1 MKQFGILAL
10 LLALSLTSCKEGKNQ
25 KYLPTSIG
33 AINSMVVVIDN
44 ELWKGKVG
52 DSIRKHFAAPVL
64 GMPMDEPLFSIDQI
78 APKFFTGSI
87 RNTRSVLYVMEDTVN
102 VGHVK
107 SDMYATP
114 QKVGVIKGTDKDE
127 IIDNISKKS
136 EEIIAAFKDMEI
148 EEQQKRFNRS
158 LNKEGVLQEKFGI
171 SLKVPSIYKVGKQ
184 EDNFVWIDREIQK
197 GTANIIVYEMPANS
211 FNNDSTLVQDI
222 IAMRDS
228 IGEKYIPGPDI
239 TGKITY
245 MRTEP
250 AYAPAVFPVE
260 IAGIKGVEVRGI
272 WDIKNYP
279 MAGPFLTYIL
289 NDKANNRKLVLEGFV
304 FAPATEKR
312 DDIFELEAILK
323 TLKVTSPTK

>member
-1 MKQFGILAL
+1 MKKLGSLAL
-10 LLALSLTSCKEGKNQ
+10 LLALILTSCKEDKNQ

-44 ELWKGKVG
+44 ELWKGRVG

-78 APKFFTGSI
+78 SPKFFTGSI
-87 RNTRSVLYVMEDTVN
+87 RNTRSLLYVMEDSVN

-114 QKVGVIKGTDKDE
+114 QKVGVIKGADPEE
-127 IIDNISKKS
+127 IIKNVTEKS
-136 EEIIAAFKDMEI
+136 DEIIAAFKDMEI
-148 EEQQKRFNRS
+148 AEAQKRFNRS
-158 LNKEGVLQEKFGI
+158 LNKEGVLQKKFGI

-197 GTANIIVYEMPANS
+197 GTANIIVYEMPTNS

-228 IGEKYIPGPDI
+228 VGEKYIPGPDT
-239 TGKITY
+239 TGKVTY

-312 DDIFELEAILK
+312 DDMFELEAILK
-323 TLKVTSPTK
+323 TLKFTSPTK

>member
-1 MKQFGILAL
+1 MKKLGTLAL
-10 LLALSLTSCKEGKNQ
+10 LLVLTLTSCNDGKN
-25 KYLPTSIG
+25 KNYLPTSIG

-44 ELWKGKVG
+44 ELWKSKVG
-52 DSIRKHFAAPVL
+52 DTIRKHFAAPVL

-87 RNTRSVLYVMEDTVN
+87 RNTRSVLYVMEDSVN
-102 VGHVK
+102 VSHVK

-114 QKVGVIKGTDKDE
+114 QKVGVIKGADQEE
-127 IIDNISKKS
+127 IIDNVTKKS
-136 EEIIAAFKDMEI
+136 DEIIAAFKDMEI
-148 EEQQKRFNRS
+148 AEAQKRFNRS

-197 GTANIIVYEMPANS
+197 GTANIIVYDMPANS
-211 FNNDSTLVQDI
+211 FNNDSTLVRDI

-239 TGKITY
+239 TGKVTY

-323 TLKVTSPTK
+323 TLKFTSPTK